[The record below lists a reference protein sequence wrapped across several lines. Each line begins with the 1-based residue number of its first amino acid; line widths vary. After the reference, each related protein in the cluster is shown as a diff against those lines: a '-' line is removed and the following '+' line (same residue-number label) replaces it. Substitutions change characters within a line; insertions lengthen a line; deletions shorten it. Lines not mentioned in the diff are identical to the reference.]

1 MAKSEKGSGRL
12 GSSIQLGAN
21 IENLRYKNQA
31 ALPNQHENDAQLFAD
46 IGKSFSAPGDRPRGV
61 WRNFGA
67 GIAKGLEYGAKSQA
81 IGEKKDDFDKYENV
95 MNYFQEV
102 NNSAIEQNQWYENR
116 ERQLETIKPF
126 AIGGLEVSYSGMD
139 YGTGNERMRNIM
151 EQAKLADPSIK
162 GDYVGYIP
170 NTPIVNMRD
179 ADGNIT
185 AFSLSSIVGEDV
197 VKRVQGNYVD
207 QQKLNIEKQ
216 YAPIKYDIQGKRI
229 AETARRND
237 QADLKHDL
245 KLSET
250 IGKKIDASRAFLT
263 IAPKMRDIVK
273 NHPDIFQSA
282 KDAVWRESKE
292 PGYINNMIKDIQ
304 NKLEPDKVAALTTMT
319 KYINQMTLDVTSG
332 FSRPT
337 MFIEKIGSKA
347 VPNLDM
353 NPQGFMKVL
362 DEMEEENRTSIKNN
376 QARLELLESDLGTG
390 ISDQYRES
398 TADVMGEPEVTGA
411 SNDNADLSDMGVRVR

>member
-1 MAKSEKGSGRL
+1 MANKRGDRL
-12 GSSIQLGAN
+12 SSSIGQGAA
-21 IENLRYKNQA
+21 IEGMRYKNQA
-31 ALPNQHENDAQLFAD
+31 ALPKKGDVYAQTFSD
-46 IGKSFSAPGDRPRGV
+46 IGKSFSAPGDRPRGIL
-61 WRNFGA
+61 RNLGA
-67 GIAKGLEYGAKSQA
+67 GLAKGAETASKLNSLDER
-81 IGEKKDDFDKYENV
+81 EKDYEEHANV
-95 MNYFQEV
+95 IDYFREV
-102 NNSAIEQNQWYENR
+102 NDAAIEQNQWYENR

-162 GDYVGYIP
+162 GDYVGYVP

-179 ADGNIT
+179 ENGNIT

-197 VKRVQGNYVD
+197 VKRVQGNFID
-207 QQKLNIEKQ
+207 QQKVSLEKE
-216 YAPIKYDIQGKRI
+216 YAPIKYDVQKQRI

-237 QADLKHDL
+237 QTAIKSDLELVK
-245 KLSET
+245 T
-250 IGKKIDASRAFLT
+250 FGKKIDASREFLT
-263 IAPKMRDIVK
+263 IAPKMKDIVK

-282 KDAVWRESKE
+282 KDAVWREAKE

-304 NKLEPDKVAALTTMT
+304 NKLEPDKVTALTAMT
-319 KYINQMTLDVTSG
+319 KYINQMTLDVANG
-332 FSRPT
+332 FSRPN

-353 NPQGFMKVL
+353 NPQGFEKVL
-362 DEMEEENRTSIKNN
+362 DEMIDENRTSIKNN
-376 QARLELLESDLGTG
+376 QARLELLESDVGTG

-398 TADVMGEPEVTGA
+398 AADVMGEPEVTGA
-411 SNDNADLSDMGVRVR
+411 SNGNTDLSDMGVRVR